1 MDIREIGVKENRIKI
16 LASKGFETVEDVQRF
31 FPKKYYD
38 FSVQKPLDPIYHN
51 TWSSIIGTVDEITTK
66 KTNETLMLKAKI
78 LDEVTGKKL
87 HVMWIG
93 SYYLYKII
101 NDWEGEKVIVCGKLT
116 YNEEYHSFHINN
128 PIIFDRNIA
137 KNLRIYP
144 VYTKM
149 TKISEEYMSNLVSEA
164 LMKPIIDTV
173 PADIIRKHKLMNL
186 QTAIHTLHQ
195 PKNMDDLTKARQR
208 MVFDKL
214 LMFSWEMENNSRKIS
229 KGTIYNIK
237 NVRNTEK
244 YIESLPYDLTAS
256 QTEVYEKMKD
266 MAMNGRRIN
275 ALIQGDVGSGKT
287 TSAFLMMF
295 AMADSGYQ
303 SLIMAPTVILAK
315 QHYDNLVKVAEQFGY
330 KVAFLAGK
338 QPTKE
343 KKEILRGIE
352 NGTYTFVVGTHSVI
366 SDSVTYNNLSL
377 AIIDEEHK
385 FGVKQRELLAEKAKF
400 GVHSISMSGTPIPR
414 TIASTIYGNEIDV
427 YDLQLPASRKPVQT
441 AINSSNKVIFE
452 FIQKKLEEN
461 QQAYVVCPFIEDEEN
476 KYGVETV
483 ENAYSEY
490 SKYFNVCG
498 EKVVGYITGKMS
510 QEKADAV
517 ISEFAKGNIKILIS
531 TTIIEVGV
539 NVPKANVIVINN
551 AERFGLAQLHQLRGR
566 VGRGSDSG
574 YCILKSTE
582 KDNARLNIICRTTN
596 GYEIAEEDMKLR
608 GTGNLLGTE
617 QSGQNEYI
625 DLIIQYPNMY
635 RIIKED
641 ARILVDRGITL
652 YN

>member
-66 KTNETLMLKAKI
+66 KTNDTLMLKAKI

-173 PADIIRKHKLMNL
+173 PADIIRKHKLMDL

-244 YIESLPYDLTAS
+244 YIESLPYDLTPS

-498 EKVVGYITGKMS
+498 EKVVGYVTGKMS